1 MCASAGP
8 IGTRWVV
15 KGGVNLRLEHT
26 HITRKAPF
34 RLLASRM
41 SISSSSS
48 SFVV

>member
-8 IGTRWVV
+8 IETSWVV

-34 RLLASRM
+34 GLLASRM
-41 SISSSSS
+41 GIVSSS